1 MTEKEYKKN
10 QMFKNLLKKM
20 YEKGESEQGISTKDL
35 LADMETELRNIL
47 YSK

>member
-1 MTEKEYKKN
+1 MTEQEYKKN

-20 YEKGESEQGISTKDL
+20 YEKGETEQDISTKDL
-35 LADMETELRNIL
+35 LADMETELRNIV

>member
-1 MTEKEYKKN
+1 MTEQEYKKN

-20 YEKGESEQGISTKDL
+20 CEKGETEQDISTKDL
-35 LADMETELRNIL
+35 LAVMETELRDIL

>member
-1 MTEKEYKKN
+1 MTEQEYKKN

-20 YEKGESEQGISTKDL
+20 YEKGETEPDISTKDL
-35 LADMETELRNIL
+35 LAVMETELRDIV

>member
-1 MTEKEYKKN
+1 MTEQEYKKN

-20 YEKGESEQGISTKDL
+20 YEKGEKEQDISTKDL
-35 LADMETELRNIL
+35 LAVMETELRDIV

>member
-1 MTEKEYKKN
+1 MTEQEYKKN

-20 YEKGESEQGISTKDL
+20 YEKGENEQDISTKDL
-35 LADMETELRNIL
+35 LADMETELRDIL

>member
-1 MTEKEYKKN
+1 MTEQEYKKN

-20 YEKGESEQGISTKDL
+20 YEKGETESDISTKDL
-35 LADMETELRNIL
+35 LAVMKIELRDIV